1 MNSITHRFTLD
12 MHRAQS
18 QISIPITRGDTAR
31 VILVNLSDGGL
42 PYIIETGCLAK
53 FEVKRPTGTHLEAFC
68 PIEKNTTIRYD
79 FSQNVNTA
87 AVEGIHECSV
97 ILYDAEGLRIASPRF
112 TMIVSDRVLNSD
124 DLDLSDDD
132 ARIIDVMIA
141 DEIKRREEEIDRKN
155 AETARAEAEARR
167 SLAETQRTEA
177 EAQRAETEAQR
188 AAAEAQRAQAE
199 TIRAT
204 AEQDRNLSEY
214 GRVSAEEQRADA
226 ELLRVRAE
234 DERVIIGQAWI
245 LEEEKRRQ
253 GEDVRIDAER
263 VRAETELNRS
273 AAEAQRAAE
282 EIARAKAEADRVT
295 AERERQARFDANID
309 NMLPDTTEEDDGK
322 VMTVSGG
329 AWVAKKIDGIEG
341 VTLDISMDEENVVT
355 VSLKNKDGTV
365 FASGS
370 VDLPLE
376 SAIVGGR
383 EEDGKLVF
391 ELQSGDTIEVP
402 IGNIING
409 LVSQEV
415 FNAHAV
421 SKENPHGV
429 TAAQVGAAP
438 TSHNHS
444 KSQITDFPS
453 TMTPSA
459 HTHSKSEI
467 SDFAHGNHVPTT
479 QATDAAT
486 FLRNDNTW
494 QKVTPANIGAAAATE
509 IAKTVSTGLSN
520 SGTAY
525 VKISGFGNWGTGNW
539 YEKGFAMLITSRGGE
554 LIWVAV
560 SSDDSNTNAKAIRL
574 LNTYSK
580 ITAIHYSTSE
590 SAVYVTV
597 NAWCNNVNAHILSN
611 VNGDYIPTVAQAN
624 ALPSDAVKITIA
636 EFGVTGSATNIGDS
650 SRAIAM
656 IGSGARP
663 TYNSA
668 EMAMKSDIP
677 AIPTETWTFTLE
689 DGSTITKVVRAG

>member
-1 MNSITHRFTLD
+1 MHMNSITHRFTLD

-167 SLAETQRTEA
+167 SLSETQRTGA
-177 EAQRAETEAQR
+177 EAQRAE
-188 AAAEAQRAQAE
+188 AEAKRADAEALRAQAE
-199 TIRAT
+199 TIRAA

-214 GRVSAEEQRADA
+214 GRANAEERRAEA

-234 DERVIIGQAWI
+234 DERVIIGRAWT

-263 VRAETELNRS
+263 VRSETELNRS

-309 NMLPDTTEEDDGK
+309 NMLPDTTAEDDGK

-329 AWVAKKIDGIEG
+329 AWVAKKFDGIEG
-341 VTLDISMDEENVVT
+341 VTLDISMDEEHVVT
-355 VSLKNKDGTV
+355 VSLKNKEGTV

-383 EEDGKLVF
+383 EENGKLIF
-391 ELQSGDTIEVP
+391 ELQGGDTIEVP

-409 LVSQEV
+409 LVSQDTFDNHTHKKSEITD
-415 FNAHAV
+415 F
-421 SKENPHGV
+421 
-429 TAAQVGAAP
+429 P
-438 TSHNHS
+438 TSMTPTAHNHS

-459 HTHSKSEI
+459 HTHTKSEI
-467 SDFAHGNHVPTT
+467 SDFAHGNHVPPT

-486 FLRNDNTW
+486 FLRNDGTW

-509 IAKTVSTGLSN
+509 IAKTVSTGMSN

-539 YEKGFAMLITSRGGE
+539 YDKGFAMLITSRGGE

-580 ITAIHYSTSE
+580 INAIHYSTSE

-656 IGSGARP
+656 TGSGARP

-677 AIPTETWTFTLE
+677 AIPKETWTFTLE
-689 DGSTITKVVRAG
+689 DGSTVTKVVRVG

>member
-1 MNSITHRFTLD
+1 M
-12 MHRAQS
+12 A
-18 QISIPITRGDTAR
+18 
-31 VILVNLSDGGL
+31 SDL
-42 PYIIETGCLAK
+42 
-53 FEVKRPTGTHLEAFC
+53 
-68 PIEKNTTIRYD
+68 
-79 FSQNVNTA
+79 
-87 AVEGIHECSV
+87 
-97 ILYDAEGLRIASPRF
+97 
-112 TMIVSDRVLNSD
+112 
-124 DLDLSDDD
+124 
-132 ARIIDVMIA
+132 
-141 DEIKRREEEIDRKN
+141 
-155 AETARAEAEARR
+155 
-167 SLAETQRTEA
+167 
-177 EAQRAETEAQR
+177 
-188 AAAEAQRAQAE
+188 
-199 TIRAT
+199 
-204 AEQDRNLSEY
+204 
-214 GRVSAEEQRADA
+214 
-226 ELLRVRAE
+226 
-234 DERVIIGQAWI
+234 
-245 LEEEKRRQ
+245 EKRRQ

-282 EIARAKAEADRVT
+282 EIARAKAEADRVA

-329 AWVAKKIDGIEG
+329 AWVPKKIAGIEG
-341 VTLDISMDEENVVT
+341 VTLDISMDEDHVVT
-355 VSLKNKDGTV
+355 ISLKNKEGTV

-383 EEDGKLVF
+383 EENGKLVF

-409 LVSQEV
+409 LVSQDV
-415 FNAHAV
+415 FNAHAG
-421 SKENPHGV
+421 SKSNPHGV
-429 TAAQVGAAP
+429 TASQVGAAP
-438 TSHNHS
+438 ASHNHS
-444 KSQITDFPS
+444 KSQIPDFPS
-453 TMTPSA
+453 TMPPSA
-459 HTHSKSEI
+459 HTHTKSEI

-494 QKVTPANIGAAAATE
+494 QKITPANIGAAAATE

-520 SGTAY
+520 SGVAY

-539 YEKGFAMLITSRGGE
+539 YDKGFAMLITSRGGE

-580 ITAIHYSTSE
+580 INAIHYSTSE

-656 IGSGARP
+656 TGSGARP

-689 DGSTITKVVRAG
+689 DGSTVTKVVRAG